1 MIEDLYVNERPV
13 RKTDTPWLS
22 PGARKVQQE
31 ALARADHTLSAGL
44 RNLVTGFLVTDSN
57 NAFSPCTLY
66 CALAFLS
73 ELCAGNSKKEILHV
87 LHCSDRDIA
96 QKNETLI
103 DCVTSDSELAECS
116 VSTSIWLNDD
126 VTVYRD
132 ALLSLCRTY
141 QAEAY
146 RGRMGTEE
154 TDSAIRN
161 WLNSKTG
168 NMLSDHMSDTVTR
181 PATQLQLL
189 SASYFRAQWE
199 SVFLPMDTK
208 PNHFHA
214 GPGRNVL
221 CEFMN
226 CREDALCV
234 CGHQFTAVSKELWL
248 GHRIWFI
255 KPNNGVS
262 LSALSSNEAVIKL
275 LIAPEKMAPTTY
287 DVSMS
292 IPKFDIFSEPD
303 IRGALRS
310 MGIRSVFR
318 DAFSEISPLFIDSR
332 LYLSDID
339 SAVRVAVT
347 EDGIEAASCVLLAA
361 AAGMPNR
368 VKRLEFKLDRPFL
381 FSISKEDKIPLYVG
395 AVIDPSIRNA

>member
-1 MIEDLYVNERPV
+1 MIEELYANETPV
-13 RKTDTPWLS
+13 RKTDTPWMS
-22 PGARKVQQE
+22 PSARKAQQE

-44 RNLVTGFLVTDSN
+44 RNLVTGFLATDTN

-66 CALAFLS
+66 CGLAFLS
-73 ELCAGNSKKEILHV
+73 ELCAGKSKKEILRI
-87 LHCSDRDIA
+87 LHCNDRDIA

-103 DCVTSDSELAECS
+103 SCVISDSELAECS

-126 VTVYRD
+126 VSVHRN

-146 RGRMGTEE
+146 RGSIGTEE
-154 TDSAIRN
+154 ADSAIRN

-168 NMLSDHMSDTVTR
+168 NMLSDHTSGMVTR

-189 SASYFRAQWE
+189 IASYFRAQWE
-199 SVFLPMDTK
+199 SIFSPLDTK
-208 PNHFHA
+208 PDRFHA
-214 GPGRNVL
+214 GPGRDVL

-226 CREDALCV
+226 SRENTVCV

-255 KPNNGVS
+255 KPNEGVS
-262 LSALSSNEAVIKL
+262 LSALSGNEAVIKL
-275 LIAPEKMAPTTY
+275 LTAPEKMAFTTY

-292 IPKFDIFSEPD
+292 IPKFDISSEPD
-303 IRGALRS
+303 IGGTLRS
-310 MGIRSVFR
+310 MGIRSVFQ
-318 DAFSEISPLFIDSR
+318 DTLSEISPLFTDSR
-332 LYLSDID
+332 LYLSDVD

-347 EDGIEAASCVLLAA
+347 EDGVEAASCVLLAA

-368 VKRLEFKLDRPFL
+368 IKRLEFKLDRPFL

-395 AVIDPSIRNA
+395 AVVDPSIRNA